1 MGPLARVL
9 DSVRS
14 LFGGSGSDGE
24 STPDGETDSSSTA
37 SESTATGDAP
47 AVDASESDGEATVRR
62 CPVCGTDVGAD
73 GDSCSLCGATALA
86 STGGPVADGETTGF
100 PGPDAVATDRE
111 ETDDAADRL
120 RELRG
125 E

>member
-1 MGPLARVL
+1 MGPLARIL
-9 DSVRS
+9 DSVRP

-24 STPDGETDSSSTA
+24 STDGETDSSSTA
-37 SESTATGDAP
+37 SESMATGDAP

-62 CPVCGTDVGAD
+62 CPVCGTDVEAD
-73 GDSCSLCGATALA
+73 GESCPLCGSTALA
-86 STGGPVADGETTGF
+86 STGEPVTDEEPTGS
-100 PGPDAVATDRE
+100 PDPDAVATDGE

>member
-1 MGPLARVL
+1 MGPLARIL
-9 DSVRS
+9 DGVRS

-37 SESTATGDAP
+37 SESMATGDAP

-62 CPVCGTDVGAD
+62 CPVCGTDVEPD
-73 GDSCSLCGATALA
+73 GESCPLCGSTDLA
-86 STGGPVADGETTGF
+86 STSGPVADGETTGS
-100 PGPDAVATDRE
+100 PGPDAVATDGE
-111 ETDDAADRL
+111 ETDDAAGRL